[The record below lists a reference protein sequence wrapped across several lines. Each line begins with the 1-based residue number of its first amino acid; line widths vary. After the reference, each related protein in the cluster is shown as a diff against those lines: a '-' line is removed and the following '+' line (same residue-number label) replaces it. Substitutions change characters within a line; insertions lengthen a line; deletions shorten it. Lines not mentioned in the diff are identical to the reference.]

1 MTSNS
6 LDFLL
11 NLQANTSGFDQG
23 INGAKF
29 AVDALVGA
37 MAALGVGLGV
47 KELAEAADSYA
58 MLSAKIQQSTKDSGN
73 FEQAISGVHQ
83 IALQTNSTLDN
94 TGALFTRLNTVA
106 KDMGKSQQFAL
117 DMTST
122 VTKAIQLGGSST
134 QEAEAAVTQFIQ
146 AMQGGVLRGEEFN
159 SIMEG
164 GYGLAEALAKGLGK
178 TTGELRKMA
187 ENGELSAERVLA
199 ALEKQKAGVDAQYAE
214 MPLTIGNALQKIA
227 TSWQILIGEMDQANG
242 ASATVAQALSTIAD
256 NLGILKV
263 FFDDVGDGFVWFR
276 DQLKNIDPS
285 TIEALKNAAV
295 QAYDT
300 VKTLLST
307 IGSIGESVIG
317 AIQATGSAFGSL
329 IDSFIYGG
337 KEVDGLTKIFDGL
350 RIAFALV
357 SDGLL
362 GINIAFKLVLGGVQF
377 LEAGLLSLKAKIVGI
392 FSDDWAAQVQAQS
405 DALFRQ
411 AEKNAKEANRLALES
426 KSATVEAIR
435 DIRKTEDEKNAERIA
450 NNEKTLSDLK
460 AQESKHVADYKAIS
474 DERVKLQQQLVDAR
488 KSGDQSA
495 IDAALAGLAELDK
508 KEKAYQAESKKISDE
523 KIKAAQDWASAQ
535 IEAATKG
542 GVALSDN
549 AKKTIEAGVAAQ
561 GLAVEFDKTGKAI
574 VKAIEQEAGGAV
586 VSLEAKMGQGRKAA
600 AVFGIDLDTALNK
613 VSDGFTAKKSSL
625 DDFAK
630 NLEAL
635 GATGQQA
642 ADLVYQAWLKFLSEA
657 KSPAEVDMAI
667 ETLQELAAQ
676 GKITGEQL
684 KAGIDLAKASA
695 KDLSPELDAA
705 REAGKALGIDIDKT
719 ANIMSKGFGQG
730 SANLDT
736 LKQKLEEAGITGEEA
751 SNILY
756 QGWKTWLEKV
766 DSQVELDASKAKLEE
781 LAKTGQ
787 ISASQLKDGL
797 TAIEIKVAAVKDAA
811 NPAIESFKRLGI
823 ETKDSLAATAKQA
836 ESDFDR
842 IKASGSATADG
853 ISKAYA
859 AAFEAAAAAG
869 DMSYNS
875 WERWLAKAT
884 NPADAEIAKKILKD
898 LGDSGAFSIYQVEKG
913 LIAVDQQLTK
923 MPNSV
928 DPVTAAFKRLGIE
941 TKENLKLA
949 AQQALTDYETV
960 RNSGQATAEGIEKA
974 YKRAMDA
981 AAASGDASVIAS
993 ANAQR
998 GSAQL
1003 QVQIDETGKASVKSM
1018 DELSNSVEK
1027 VGRTASGSAA
1037 DGFRE
1042 LGRVAKQEAKA
1053 VGDTWQEEMDLWQQ
1067 KLAKVQSERKAQAA
1081 ETAKGLSQMADGQN
1095 SMAQDFY
1102 NQLIAGGMEQGRA
1115 EALKKE
1121 AMTRM
1126 NNQLRDALSGGTAQ
1140 GRIDAMTGRN
1150 ASKDWM
1156 DNILKLQSKS
1166 GSVSSPKT
1174 PSVQAPNVNT
1184 SVANVPS
1191 SSAKTVTYK
1200 IEFGGKSLELA
1211 GDPNQQNLMNDF
1223 LSELE
1228 QLNRAR

>member
-1 MTSNS
+1 MATNS

-29 AVDALVGA
+29 AVNALVGA

-47 KELAEAADSYA
+47 KELAAAADSYA

-73 FEQAISGVHQ
+73 FEQAMSGVHQ

-134 QEAEAAVTQFIQ
+134 QEAEAAVQQFIQ

-164 GYGLAEALAKGLGK
+164 GYGLAEALAKGLGV

-214 MPLTIGNALQKIA
+214 MPTTISNALQKIA

-242 ASATVAQALSTIAD
+242 ASATVAQWLSVLADNMGLLKLIIDDIGNGFTKFGAYLSDIYDQGAIDSLKTALGSIYDTIKTLFNTVLDVGRAFNDVFDDALSGVFSFTDGLRPAGVEVSGLQKAFDSLNIAI
-256 NLGILKV
+256 NLI
-263 FFDDVGDGFVWFR
+263 GDGFKAVGVVTNLFAGTLYR
-276 DQLKNIDPS
+276 L
-285 TIEALKNAAV
+285 AAV
-295 QAYDT
+295 WYEVKATFTWGDVKEQAIANMTAMQNKSDEY
-300 VKTLLST
+300 
-307 IGSIGESVIG
+307 
-317 AIQATGSAFGSL
+317 F
-329 IDSFIYGG
+329 
-337 KEVDGLTKIFDGL
+337 TKGFDG
-350 RIAFALV
+350 I
-357 SDGLL
+357 
-362 GINIAFKLVLGGVQF
+362 
-377 LEAGLLSLKAKIVGI
+377 
-392 FSDDWAAQVQAQS
+392 
-405 DALFRQ
+405 
-411 AEKNAKEANRLALES
+411 KNYES
-426 KSATVEAIR
+426 QTIKSIENMG
-435 DIRKTEDEKNAERIA
+435 KTEDQKNADRIA
-450 NNEKTLSDLK
+450 NNEKTLTDLK
-460 AQESKHVADYKAIS
+460 AQEAQHASDYKAIS
-474 DERVKLQQQLVDAR
+474 DERIKLQQQLVDAR

-495 IDAALAGLAELDK
+495 IDAAVAGLAELDK

-574 VKAIEQEAGGAV
+574 VKAIEQEAGAAV
-586 VSLEAKMGQGRKAA
+586 VSLETRLGQGRKAA

-613 VSDGFTAKKSSL
+613 VSDGFAAKKSSL

-642 ADLVYQAWLKFLSEA
+642 ADLTYEAWQKWLSEA
-657 KSPAEVDMAI
+657 KSPAEVDAAI
-667 ETLQELAAQ
+667 AKLQELAEQ
-676 GKITGEQL
+676 GKVTGEQL
-684 KAGIDLAKASA
+684 KVGIDLAKASA
-695 KDLSPELDAA
+695 KDLSPELEAA

-719 ANIMSKGFGQG
+719 ANIMSQGFGQG
-730 SANLDT
+730 SANLDA
-736 LKQKLEEAGITGEEA
+736 LKQKLEEAGITGREA
-751 SNILY
+751 SNTLY
-756 QGWKTWLEKV
+756 QGWETWLKKA
-766 DSQVELDASKAKLEE
+766 DSQVELDAAKAKLKEFE
-781 LAKTGQ
+781 AQGVFSTRQVEMGMLAIRQQTQKLPDDLDETGK
-787 ISASQLKDGL
+787 AF
-797 TAIEIKVAAVKDAA
+797 E
-811 NPAIESFKRLGI
+811 RLGI
-823 ETKDSLAATAKQA
+823 K
-836 ESDFDR
+836 
-842 IKASGSATADG
+842 
-853 ISKAYA
+853 
-859 AAFEAAAAAG
+859 
-869 DMSYNS
+869 
-875 WERWLAKAT
+875 
-884 NPADAEIAKKILKD
+884 
-898 LGDSGAFSIYQVEKG
+898 
-913 LIAVDQQLTK
+913 
-923 MPNSV
+923 
-928 DPVTAAFKRLGIE
+928 
-941 TKENLKLA
+941 TKEQLKLA
-949 AQQALTDYETV
+949 ADVAIADFNRIQA
-960 RNSGQATAEGIEKA
+960 SGQATTEGLKQA
-974 YKRAMDA
+974 YERVLQA
-981 AAASGDASVIAS
+981 AVASGDQSAIAATKAKAASL
-993 ANAQR
+993 
-998 GSAQL
+998 GL

-1018 DELSNSVEK
+1018 NELSSSVEK

-1037 DGFRE
+1037 QGFRE
-1042 LGRVAKQEAKA
+1042 LGRVAKQEAEDVA
-1053 VGDTWQEEMDLWQQ
+1053 ETWEQAMARID
-1067 KLAKVQSERKAQAA
+1067 KERKAQAA
-1081 ETAKGLSQMADGQN
+1081 ETAKGLGQMADGQGQ
-1095 SMAQDFY
+1095 MAQDFY

-1140 GRIDAMTGRN
+1140 GRIDALTGRN
-1150 ASKDWM
+1150 SSKDWM
-1156 DNILKLQSKS
+1156 DNILKLQSKP
-1166 GSVSSPKT
+1166 GSMSASAPKT
-1174 PSVQAPNVNT
+1174 PSTPNIQAPNINVNT
-1184 SVANVPS
+1184 PNVPS
-1191 SSAKTVTYK
+1191 SNPKTVTYK

-1211 GDPNQQNLMNDF
+1211 GDPSQQNLMNDF